1 MSSPSK
7 LMVLLMASLLS
18 ASPLYA
24 DTKRMQDVAALLG
37 IEATGNP
44 ASKDAEAAVARL
56 VEQSLRSHPRIKI
69 REAELNA
76 SRARVDAAQGRYQP
90 SLRVDGSAQ
99 QQNSK
104 DMESDQRSRA
114 ESLGAS
120 LVLEENL
127 YRGGLDAGQV
137 DLARQDESLAE
148 IQKIYEGE
156 ELAYRVARAAFAYNY
171 RFFRQLIEEAS
182 LADATELRSLADR
195 KFNAGQVG
203 KIDVHLTGMRESAAR
218 SSAARAAIETQQD
231 YLNLLNFL
239 GPQESAEALTADL
252 NALTKAALPYPSAL
266 PDLKVPEA
274 PSLDEKGSLARQKRA
289 EISLDQNYRAR
300 YLPRVDL
307 VGRLGQDESSNW
319 LLANDDLKDR
329 NKNQFSSVQLL
340 FSWNL
345 WDRSQD
351 HEIRAAAAEKTAAEN
366 SLEATR
372 YETGMETKRLQ
383 RYITDLHK
391 TLEISRDAYRQAG
404 QLYDA
409 QRRLYE
415 SGVIGIQP
423 LMDAER
429 EKRDAIRAW
438 QQNVYELQVSLLNW
452 QALQKGYLSRDR
464 AF

>member
-7 LMVLLMASLLS
+7 LMVLLMASLVS

-37 IEATGNP
+37 IEAGNP
-44 ASKDAEAAVARL
+44 ASKDVEAAVARL
-56 VEQSLRSHPRIKI
+56 VEQGVRSHPRIKV
-69 REAELNA
+69 REAELEA
-76 SRARVDAAQGRYQP
+76 RRALVSAAQGRYQP
-90 SLRVDGSAQ
+90 TVRVDASAQ
-99 QQNSK
+99 QQSSK
-104 DMESDQRSRA
+104 NLEDDQRSRA
-114 ESLGAS
+114 DSLGAS

-148 IQKIYEGE
+148 IQKNYEGE
-156 ELAYRVARAAFAYNY
+156 QLAYRVARAATRYNFQY
-171 RFFRQLIEEAS
+171 FQQMIEEAS
-182 LADATELRSLADR
+182 LTDATELRSLAER
-195 KFNAGQVG
+195 KFSAGQVG

-218 SSAARAAIETQQD
+218 SSAARAAIETQQN
-231 YLNLLNFL
+231 YLNLLNLL
-239 GPQESAEALTADL
+239 GPQEAAEALTADL
-252 NALTKAALPYPSAL
+252 NALTKAALPFPALL
-266 PDLKVPEA
+266 PDLKAPES
-274 PSLDEKGSLARQKRA
+274 PSLDEQDSLARQKRA

-307 VGRLGQDESSNW
+307 VGRLGQDERSDW
-319 LLANDDLKDR
+319 LVANDDLKQK
-329 NKNQFSSVQLL
+329 NKNQFSSVSLQ

-351 HEIRAAAAEKTAAEN
+351 HEIRAAAAEKAAAN
-366 SLEATR
+366 SSLETTR
-372 YETGMETKRLQ
+372 HETSMETQRLR

-391 TLEISRDAYRQAG
+391 TLEISREAYRQAG

-438 QQNVYELQVSLLNW
+438 QQNVYELQLSLLNW
-452 QALQKGYLSRDR
+452 QALQKGYLSRDPS
-464 AF
+464 